1 MNYEFPHITNISD
14 VLPAIEGR
22 DEFIV
27 AEKEGY
33 TVINYNVM
41 MADTFP
47 DVKTIWK
54 DYPMPESYTC
64 GCGIYVHPN
73 VIQPGAIH
81 CSDCLYVEE
90 QNAKIRRECRGIIFD
105 SKTGDIIRRPFHK
118 FFNVNEREETQ
129 DHVIDLS
136 RPHAIL
142 EKLDGSMIAPFWVG
156 GDVGKF
162 IWGTKMGETD
172 VAKPVEAFVE
182 ANPNYRMF
190 MKQML
195 NRGMTPI
202 FEWCSRKQR
211 IVLDYKE
218 DQLILTAVRNMVTGE
233 YMSRDQMEREAANA
247 HIPVVRQFEPQT
259 DMKAFLEY
267 VRDLEDLEGFVVRFD
282 DGHMLKLKC
291 HWYLQI
297 HKAKEAILQDRNI
310 VELILEEHL
319 DDVKAHLPA
328 EDRDRLTQFEND
340 LNTAV
345 SNVIQNCLDIL
356 YVARHEE
363 KMDRKTF
370 AIEVAPTLCPFIRP
384 IIFKNYDNTSM
395 YSAPTV
401 FKDVCNTIR
410 NNLSRTVKYEAIRDA
425 WFPGIQFNV

>member
-1 MNYEFPHITNISD
+1 MNYEFPYIGGLSD

-22 DEFIV
+22 DEFVV

-41 MADTFP
+41 MEDTFP
-47 DVKTIWK
+47 K
-54 DYPMPESYTC
+54 
-64 GCGIYVHPN
+64 VHFD
-73 VIQPGAIH
+73 
-81 CSDCLYVEE
+81 DCEWE
-90 QNAKIRRECRGIIFD
+90 TAKIRRECRGIIFD

-142 EKLDGSMIAPFWVG
+142 EKLDGSMIAPFIVNG
-156 GDVGKF
+156 QM
-162 IWGTKMGETD
+162 IWGTKMGATD
-172 VAKPVEAFVE
+172 VAKPVEEFVARNPEYIRFAEE
-182 ANPNYRMF
+182 AIDN
-190 MKQML
+190 
-195 NRGMTPI
+195 GWTPI

-211 IVLDYKE
+211 IVLDYFD
-218 DQLILTAVRNMVTGE
+218 DQLVLTGLRYMNTGVYALHDNLVE
-233 YMSRDQMEREAANA
+233 LGKGFS
-247 HIPVVRQFEPQT
+247 IPVVRAFEPQT

-328 EDRDRLTQFEND
+328 EDRDRLTQFESDFNICVGIVVQD
-340 LNTAV
+340 
-345 SNVIQNCLDIL
+345 ILDIMGEL
-356 YVARHEE
+356 DDNNI
-363 KMDRKTF
+363 DRKTF
-370 AIEVAPTLCPFIRP
+370 AVEMAPQICPYMRP
-384 IIFKNYDNTSM
+384 IVFKNFDGCTIGK
-395 YSAPTV
+395 V
-401 FKDVCNTIR
+401 FEDVRNTIR
-410 NNLSRTVKYEAIRDA
+410 NNLTKTAKYEAIREA
-425 WFPGIQFNV
+425 WFDGVIYNGY

>member
-1 MNYEFPHITNISD
+1 MNYKFPLIRNISD

-22 DEFIV
+22 DEFVV

-47 DVKTIWK
+47 DVVLA
-54 DYPMPESYTC
+54 DPDRPDLAAVARHAM
-64 GCGIYVHPN
+64 
-73 VIQPGAIH
+73 
-81 CSDCLYVEE
+81 L
-90 QNAKIRRECRGIIFD
+90 RRECRGIIFD

-129 DHVIDLS
+129 DHVVDLS

-142 EKLDGSMIAPFWVG
+142 EKLDGSMIAPFIVDG
-156 GDVGKF
+156 QM
-162 IWGTKMGETD
+162 IWGTKMGATD
-172 VAKPVEAFVE
+172 VAKPVQEFVARNPEYITFADEAID
-182 ANPNYRMF
+182 N
-190 MKQML
+190 
-195 NRGMTPI
+195 GWTPI

-211 IVLDYKE
+211 IVLDYFE
-218 DQLILTAVRNMVTGE
+218 DQLVLTGLRNMNTGV
-233 YMSRDQMEREAANA
+233 YALHGNLEAIGLAYA
-247 HIPVVRQFEPQT
+247 IPVVRQFEPQT

-282 DGHMLKLKC
+282 NGHMLKLKC

-310 VELILEEHL
+310 VELILEENL

-340 LNTAV
+340 FN
-345 SNVIQNCLDIL
+345 SNVTARAKDICLIMNDIL
-356 YVARHEE
+356 RDG
-363 KMDRKTF
+363 MDRKTF
-370 AIEVAPTLCPFIRP
+370 ALTVAKELDSYTRP
-384 IIFKNYDNTSM
+384 IIFSL
-395 YSAPTV
+395 
-401 FKDVCNTIR
+401 FDVKVITREILENKIHNTIR
-410 NNLSRTVKYEAIRDA
+410 NNLGRTTKYEAIRAA
-425 WFPGIQFNV
+425 WFAGVKYND

>member
-1 MNYEFPHITNISD
+1 MNYEFPYITNISD

-22 DEFIV
+22 DEFVV

-47 DVKTIWK
+47 DVGEI
-54 DYPMPESYTC
+54 
-64 GCGIYVHPN
+64 
-73 VIQPGAIH
+73 GAASTSEDLDRLIERY
-81 CSDCLYVEE
+81 D
-90 QNAKIRRECRGIIFD
+90 AMARRECRGIIFD

-142 EKLDGSMIAPFWVG
+142 EKLDGSMIAPFIVNG
-156 GDVGKF
+156 QM
-162 IWGTKMGETD
+162 IWGTKMGATD
-172 VAKPVEAFVE
+172 VAKPVEEFVNAYPAYIE
-182 ANPNYRMF
+182 FAKWVIECGY
-190 MKQML
+190 
-195 NRGMTPI
+195 TPI

-218 DQLILTAVRNMVTGE
+218 DWLILTAARNMNTGE
-233 YMSRDQMEREAANA
+233 YRSYKWMTDVTVGYG
-247 HIPVVRQFEPQT
+247 IPVVRQWEIGIEMDNHTMRSFV
-259 DMKAFLEY
+259 DY

-282 DGHMLKLKC
+282 NGHMLKLKC

-328 EDRDRLTQFEND
+328 EDRDRLTQFESD
-340 LNTAV
+340 F
-345 SNVIQNCLDIL
+345 NVRVGIVVQDILDIMGEL
-356 YVARHEE
+356 DDSNI
-363 KMDRKTF
+363 DRKTF
-370 AIEVAPTLCPFIRP
+370 AIEMAPQICPYMRP
-384 IIFKNYDNTSM
+384 IIFKNFDGCTIGK
-395 YSAPTV
+395 V
-401 FKDVCNTIR
+401 FEDVRNTIR
-410 NNLSRTVKYEAIRDA
+410 NNLTKTAKYEAIRDA
-425 WFPGIQFNV
+425 WFPGVIYNGY